1 MGIFVHILSGRLCIM
16 IKSLFMLMFKNP
28 LFVMSSSGTA
38 VFIVYLLTYPL
49 LKRYFSLKWRY
60 RILKTALFFYLIPVG
75 AVSIMCLEFYKLCF
89 RTCGI
94 RFISCQ
100 NLTRH
105 GRQRISKNH
114 EKKDFGNESP

>member
-1 MGIFVHILSGRLCIM
+1 MFRNLLFTMSLSGSLVVVFHIL
-16 IKSLFMLMFKNP
+16 F
-28 LFVMSSSGTA
+28 
-38 VFIVYLLTYPL
+38 YLLAR
-49 LKRYFSLKWRY
+49 RYFSLVWRY

-105 GRQRISKNH
+105 GRQRISKNY